1 MTLPAPIQPNPYQD
15 PLHKNTV
22 APVSQAFWR
31 ALRSQLHPSM
41 IFALFLPVIVTI
53 VLFSILLWF
62 GFTPLNEWLKAQFD
76 QSAIAL
82 YADPWVG
89 AAGLLWLKSWLIPFI
104 ALFML
109 LPMAGIAGLA
119 VTAIWI
125 MPWVLSHLS
134 ARNYPDVQA
143 LGRHATVL
151 SVWNAIWVS
160 VVFLLGWLITLP
172 LWLIP
177 PLGLILSVFWWTFA
191 FTKMMRIDA
200 LVDHASPTERK
211 TILHQRSKGF
221 WVIGLICALVNLFP
235 PAWVFLP
242 VFSGLVFAHYSFEA
256 IRELRH
262 TESLNALN

>member
-1 MTLPAPIQPNPYQD
+1 MTFNT
-15 PLHKNTV
+15 PLKTIPSQERHPLSTS
-22 APVSQAFWR
+22 ARVSQAFWR
-31 ALRSQLHPSM
+31 AARSQLHPSM

-53 VLFSILLWF
+53 ILFSILLWF
-62 GFTPLNEWLKAQFD
+62 GFTPLNEWLIAQFD
-76 QSAIAL
+76 QSAL
-82 YADPWVG
+82 STYADPWVG
-89 AAGLLWLKSWLIPFI
+89 VAGLLWLKSWLIPFI

-109 LPMAGIAGLA
+109 LPLAGIAGLA
-119 VTAIWI
+119 VTAVWI

-143 LGRHATVL
+143 LGRHATFL

-160 VVFLLGWLITLP
+160 VVFLVGWLITLP
-172 LWLIP
+172 LWFIP

-221 WVIGLICALVNLFP
+221 WIIGLICALVNLFP
-235 PAWVFLP
+235 PAWIFLP
-242 VFSGLVFAHYSFEA
+242 VFSGLVFAHYSFQA
-256 IRELRH
+256 IRDLRQ
-262 TESLNALN
+262 